1 MVRDYL
7 SCITNRLRSYAMR
20 RLLIATIAAGL
31 AVSPALAASPK
42 VDTAIKTFKS
52 VAADTGKMKTF
63 CEMTKV
69 MSEAGEKEDKVADAK
84 IDTLMK
90 QLGPDFEKAW
100 AVGDDLGEN
109 SAEAKDYHGAMDDL
123 MKKCGA

>member
-1 MVRDYL
+1 
-7 SCITNRLRSYAMR
+7 MR

-42 VDTAIKTFKS
+42 VDSAIKTFKS
-52 VAADTGKMKTF
+52 LASDTSKMKTF

-69 MSEAGEKEDKVADAK
+69 MSDAGEKEDKVADAK
-84 IDTLMK
+84 IDALMK

-100 AVGDDLGEN
+100 ATGDDIGEN
-109 SAEAKDYHGAMDDL
+109 SPDAKVYQGAMDDL
-123 MKKCGA
+123 MKKCGV